1 MKKSEGF
8 TLIEVLAILLILGII
23 VTLTISNMSV
33 QIKQKEK
40 NEQNVLFNKIG
51 NASKIYASKYFADK
65 LIDRE
70 EVTFSI
76 NDLLQDGVLTLSDS
90 ECNDESDREK
100 SIEFLDGNIV
110 NAGDVK
116 IWCDIDNQ

>member
-40 NEQNVLFNKIG
+40 NEQNVLFNKIE

-65 LIDRE
+65 LIDSHE
-70 EVTFSI
+70 KENVKFTI
-76 NDLLQDGVLTLSDS
+76 NDLLQDGVLTLSDE
-90 ECNDESDREK
+90 ECEK
-100 SIEFLDGNIV
+100 SQEIEFYDGEIQNDS
-110 NAGDVK
+110 DVK
-116 IWCDIDNQ
+116 AACDVNTD